1 MNYIKHQTA
10 LFERFAVDER
20 IKAYHICLYWA
31 LFQVWNK
38 NRFRNPFPITREEI
52 MFLARIGSTNT
63 YAKCM
68 KELQL
73 WGYITYRGSGN
84 LHTGWKV
91 SCIRFDSG
99 TATGSDT
106 GSDTGTATGTDTRTA
121 TGSATVYKNTNIT
134 NTIKGNKQGSPQN
147 FKKNGRKK
155 TSGRSNPLHVETDK
169 DYSEP
174 L

>member
-1 MNYIKHQTA
+1 MNYIKHQTG
-10 LFERFAVDER
+10 LFERFAVDDQ
-20 IKAYHICLYWA
+20 ITSYHISLYWA

-68 KELQL
+68 KELRA
-73 WGYITYRGSGN
+73 WGYISYNSSGN

-91 SCIRFDSG
+91 SCIRFDTG

-106 GSDTGTATGTDTRTA
+106 GSDTGTATG
-121 TGSATVYKNTNIT
+121 SATVYKNKNNTNIT
-134 NTIKGNKQGSPQN
+134 NINKQGPLQN
-147 FKKNGRKK
+147 FKNGKEK
-155 TSGRSNPLHVETDK
+155 HTGTSNPLHVETDK

>member
-1 MNYIKHQTA
+1 MNYIKHQTG
-10 LFERFAVDER
+10 LFERFAVDEQ
-20 IKAYHICLYWA
+20 ITSYHISLYWA

-68 KELQL
+68 KELRA
-73 WGYITYRGSGN
+73 WGYISYNSSGN

-91 SCIRFDSG
+91 SCIRFDTG

-106 GSDTGTATGTDTRTA
+106 GSN
-121 TGSATVYKNTNIT
+121 TGSATVYKNTNNTNIT
-134 NTIKGNKQGSPQN
+134 NSNKQGPLQN
-147 FKKNGRKK
+147 FKNGKEK
-155 TSGRSNPLHVETDK
+155 HTGKSNPLHVETDK

>member
-1 MNYIKHQTA
+1 MNYIKHQTG
-10 LFERFAVDER
+10 LFERFAGDEQ
-20 IKAYHICLYWA
+20 ITSYHISLYWA

-68 KELQL
+68 KELKA
-73 WGYITYRGSGN
+73 WGYISYNSSGN

-91 SCIRFDSG
+91 SCIRFDTGTATG

-106 GSDTGTATGTDTRTA
+106 GSNTGTATRSE
-121 TGSATVYKNTNIT
+121 TGSATVYKNINNTNIP
-134 NTIKGNKQGSPQN
+134 NSNKQGPLQN
-147 FKKNGRKK
+147 FKNGKEK
-155 TSGRSNPLHVETDK
+155 HTGNPNPLHVETDK